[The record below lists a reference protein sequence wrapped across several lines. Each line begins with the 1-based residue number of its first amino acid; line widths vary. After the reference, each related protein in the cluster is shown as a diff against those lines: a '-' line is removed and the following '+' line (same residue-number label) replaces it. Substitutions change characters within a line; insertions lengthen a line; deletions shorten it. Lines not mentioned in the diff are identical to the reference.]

1 MEDLES
7 GLEPIR
13 SAPAEAGEIR
23 LIVRRPAEDQREV
36 VQEAVLDVDEGLVG
50 DTWRARGSG
59 STPDGSADP
68 QAQVT
73 LVNARAAAVIAG
85 DVERWP
91 LAGGQLFV
99 DLDLSEENLPAGTR
113 LTIGEAEIELSAKPH
128 TGCAKYAARFGTDAL

>member
-7 GLEPIR
+7 GLERIR

-23 LIVRRPAEDQREV
+23 LIVRRPAEDRREV

-59 STPDGSADP
+59 STPDGSADL

-91 LAGGQLFV
+91 LAGDQLFV
-99 DLDLSEENLPAGTR
+99 DLDVSEENLPAGTR
-113 LTIGEAEIELSAKPH
+113 LTIGEAEIE
-128 TGCAKYAARFGTDAL
+128 R